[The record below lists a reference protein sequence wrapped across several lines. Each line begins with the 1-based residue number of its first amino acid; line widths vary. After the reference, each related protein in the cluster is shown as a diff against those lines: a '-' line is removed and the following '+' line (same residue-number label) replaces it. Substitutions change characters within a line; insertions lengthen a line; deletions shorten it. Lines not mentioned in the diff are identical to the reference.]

1 MRNSLHPDAGK
12 ITLTGKLLLF
22 GRAIQLAGEA
32 KARGERRRVR
42 SDWMAVERERGISV
56 SSTTMSFMHA
66 GLAFNLLDT
75 PGHQDFRADT
85 YRTLTALDSAVLDAV
100 LFSFAFL
107 AFLRDNITQS
117 RTSADQ
123 VRCLERSETGNRT
136 QDHSGARRKNLVGVF
151 PPLPLA
157 YLKCGSVS

>member
-1 MRNSLHPDAGK
+1 
-12 ITLTGKLLLF
+12 
-22 GRAIQLAGEA
+22 
-32 KARGERRRVR
+32 
-42 SDWMAVERERGISV
+42 MAVERERGISV
-56 SSTTMSFMHA
+56 SSAVISFEHE

-75 PGHQDFRADT
+75 PVTSEDT
-85 YRTLTALDSAVLDAV
+85 FRTLTAVDSAVLGAV

-117 RTSADQ
+117 CTSADQ
-123 VRCLERSETGNRT
+123 IRCPELSKIRNRT